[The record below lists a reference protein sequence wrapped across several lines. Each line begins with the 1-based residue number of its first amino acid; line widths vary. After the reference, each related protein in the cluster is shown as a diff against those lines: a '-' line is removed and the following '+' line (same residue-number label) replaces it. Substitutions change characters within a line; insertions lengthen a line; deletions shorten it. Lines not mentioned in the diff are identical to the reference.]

1 MKKIGVYIHIPFC
14 KSKCFYC
21 DFVSYSFK
29 NECIEK
35 YIKALKKEIIET
47 LGNIKEEI
55 NIDTIYLGGGTPSYI
70 DSKYI
75 YEILQIPELKS
86 KIMENCEITIEINP
100 GTINREKLIDY
111 KNAGIN
117 RISMGL
123 QSTNNEIL
131 KAIGRIHTY
140 EQFLDSYNLVREA
153 GFQNINVDLMLALP
167 NQTIEILEESVQKV
181 IDINP
186 EHISIYSLIL
196 EEDTKLYNM
205 VNLNKT
211 KLPSE
216 EQERE
221 MYWKVKEL
229 LEKYDYKHYE
239 ISNFSKTGF
248 ESKHNCNCWKQN
260 EYLGFG
266 TAAHSY
272 YNSIRYSNITEVEK
286 YIENINKD
294 LMQNNII
301 VNEEQSIN
309 DKQKEFVMMGL
320 RRIEGIRLEDFCEKF
335 NMRLE
340 KVFEK
345 EIELLKKQ
353 GLIEVDTYN
362 IKLSNLGIDL
372 ANLVWEKFV

>member
-29 NECIEK
+29 NECIQR
-35 YIKALKKEIIET
+35 YIEALKKEIIET
-47 LGNIKEEI
+47 LREVKEEI
-55 NIDTIYLGGGTPSYI
+55 TIDTIYIGGGTPSYI
-70 DSKYI
+70 DSKHI
-75 YEILQIPELKS
+75 YEILNIKELKS
-86 KIMENCEITIEINP
+86 RLIENCEITIEINP
-100 GTINREKLIDY
+100 GTVNKEKMLEY
-111 KNAGIN
+111 KTAGIN
-117 RISMGL
+117 RVSIGL
-123 QSTNNEIL
+123 QSTNNQLL
-131 KAIGRIHTY
+131 KSIGRIHTY
-140 EQFLDSYNLVREA
+140 EQFLETYNLAREI
-153 GFQNINVDLMLALP
+153 GFENINVDLMLALP

-181 IDINP
+181 ININP

-196 EEDTKLYNM
+196 EEDTKLYDM

-211 KLPSE
+211 SLPSE

-229 LEKYDYKHYE
+229 LEKHNYNHYE
-239 ISNFSKTGF
+239 ISNFSKAGF

-272 YNSIRYSNITEVEK
+272 YNNIRYSNITEVEE
-286 YIENINKD
+286 YIENINKN
-294 LMQNNII
+294 LIKNNMI

-309 DKQKEFVMMGL
+309 DKQKEFVMLGL
-320 RRIEGIRLEDFCEKF
+320 RRIQGIMLEDFYKKF

-340 KVFEK
+340 KVFEN
-345 EIELLKKQ
+345 EIETLKKQ
-353 GLIEVDTYN
+353 GLIEIDNYN

>member
-21 DFVSYSFK
+21 DFISYSYK
-29 NECIEK
+29 NEWIEG
-35 YIKALKKEIIET
+35 YIKALKREIIET
-47 LGNIKEEI
+47 INNIKEEFI
-55 NIDTIYLGGGTPSYI
+55 IDTIYIGGGTPSYI
-70 DSKYI
+70 DSKHI
-75 YEILQIPELKS
+75 YEILQIPQLKN
-86 KIMENCEITIEINP
+86 KVAEDCEITIEINP
-100 GTINREKLIDY
+100 GTINKEKIIDY

-140 EQFLDSYNLVREA
+140 EQFLESYNLVRMA
-153 GFQNINVDLMLALP
+153 GFENINVDLMLALP

-181 IDINP
+181 ININP

-196 EEDTKLYNM
+196 EEDTKLYDM
-205 VNLNKT
+205 VNSNKT
-211 KLPSE
+211 SLPSE

-229 LEKYDYKHYE
+229 LEKHNYNHYE
-239 ISNFSKTGF
+239 ISNFSKAGF

-266 TAAHSY
+266 VAAHSY
-272 YNSIRYSNITEVEK
+272 YNNIRYSNVTEVEK
-286 YIENINKD
+286 YIENVNKN
-294 LMQNNII
+294 LIKNNIT
-301 VNEEQSIN
+301 VNEEQSII
-309 DKQKEFVMMGL
+309 DKQKEFVMLGL
-320 RRIEGIRLEDFCEKF
+320 RRIQGIILEDFYKKF

-340 KVFEK
+340 KVFEN
-345 EIELLKKQ
+345 EIETLKKQ
-353 GLIEVDTYN
+353 GLIKINNYN
-362 IKLSNLGIDL
+362 IKVSNLGIDL